1 MQTSKVCDN
10 VFFES
15 SPNPQYRA
23 VLGVTVS
30 SSMWFRQLSDTELE
44 PQIVTVLSH
53 AGIARVEVVYTAI
66 SHLERIHSP
75 FRESAYVP

>member
-1 MQTSKVCDN
+1 M
-10 VFFES
+10 
-15 SPNPQYRA
+15 
-23 VLGVTVS
+23 S